1 MLLGDLLASF
11 EDDGVAAQTAL
22 RLIDLT
28 TLNRMRQHADANGIT
43 IGEYAQCAVR
53 RFADGATTERCRSSA
68 RWADERPGA
77 VCLQRA
83 SAYVTRE
90 DERPR

>member
-11 EDDGVAAQTAL
+11 EDDEVAAQTAL

-43 IGEYAQCAVR
+43 VGEYAQCSPLR
-53 RFADGATTERCRSSA
+53 RWCNGRKGVAHRRDGLTNDPARSACSA
-68 RWADERPGA
+68 P
-77 VCLQRA
+77 LL
-83 SAYVTRE
+83 T
-90 DERPR
+90 